1 MKILKI
7 NVKYEKDREQG
18 DIEEGWEKRSIRE
31 FCTELGCPTFAIYIY
46 TQIDINS
53 TSWETIACNDQSI
66 MDEGRAG

>member
-31 FCTELGCPTFAIYIY
+31 LCTELGCPTFAIYIY
-46 TQIDINS
+46 TN
-53 TSWETIACNDQSI
+53 
-66 MDEGRAG
+66 